1 MGRPIFFPLDIT
13 KNLKLYP
20 NFVGSALCQFT
31 ILAKKKHQWFITNI
45 LWSLN
50 WRICK
55 SSKKVRITCYHIW
68 FKMCLSTYLIFYI
81 KCHNYSRAE
90 TFHTIRVMSFSKLL
104 LDKISNFSMKLFS
117 FFSVQCSSTE
127 FTCANRRKCIR
138 SSWICDGDDDC
149 GDNSDE
155 RNCPGKISVLAS
167 LAQMAPKQKS
177 SATKSP
183 SMQGWVFRLGFQSS
197 CFNLLFL
204 SVLLLDRIREETI
217 NY

>member
-127 FTCANRRKCIR
+127 FACPNGRKCIKNT
-138 SSWICDGDDDC
+138 WICDGDNDC

-155 RNCPGKISVLAS
+155 RNCC
-167 LAQMAPKQKS
+167 M
-177 SATKSP
+177 
-183 SMQGWVFRLGFQSS
+183 
-197 CFNLLFL
+197 
-204 SVLLLDRIREETI
+204 
-217 NY
+217 Y